1 MAPREKGG
9 EPRTTKDQGPRKV
22 VEYDVQITPRLAR
35 RIEALP
41 EAVQEKFDLL
51 RQDMKVRG
59 PLRAEMPHYAPLK
72 NDYYHCH
79 LDHSKRWVVVWTW
92 KKKSLVIRIEYV
104 GSHEDAPY

>member
-1 MAPREKGG
+1 MAPRKRG
-9 EPRTTKDQGPRKV
+9 EEPKTTKDQGPRKV

-35 RIEALP
+35 RLEALP
-41 EAVQEKFDLL
+41 EASRKSLLL
-51 RQDMKVRG
+51 RQDMRVRG

-92 KKKSLVIRIEYV
+92 KRKAS
-104 GSHEDAPY
+104 